1 MKLTH
6 QIKRFIFTGSINT
19 IFGYLVYA
27 CGVVVFGLSY
37 FWSVV
42 LSYVIGVTFSY
53 LMFRAHV
60 FTTGERGWRSYMRFI
75 PTYIVL
81 FFINIIALHILVD
94 IADWNKLVAQAVV
107 VPGCAVLSFII
118 NKIFVFK

>member
-6 QIKRFIFTGSINT
+6 QIRRFLLTGSINT
-19 IFGYLVYA
+19 GLGYLVYA

-53 LMFRAHV
+53 FMFRTFV
-60 FTTGERGWRSYMRFI
+60 FTTGDRGWRSYMRFI
-75 PTYIVL
+75 PTYVFLFVVNIV
-81 FFINIIALHILVD
+81 ALHVLVD
-94 IADWNKLVAQAVV
+94 IADWNKLLAQAFV
-107 VPGCAVLSFII
+107 VPLCAALSFVI
-118 NKIFVFK
+118 NRSFVFK